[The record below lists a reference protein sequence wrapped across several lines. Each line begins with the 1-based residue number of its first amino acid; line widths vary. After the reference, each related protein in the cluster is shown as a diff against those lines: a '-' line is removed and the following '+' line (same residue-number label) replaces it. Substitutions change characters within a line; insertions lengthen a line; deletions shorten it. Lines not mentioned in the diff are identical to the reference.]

1 MTKASLCLIYIPYLN
16 STVPTLAS
24 ITVQLYSH
32 LVSHGVYKAYLY
44 TSNEVVRLLNN
55 PDSDLESDS
64 DFENRTCHSTEGRWL
79 VNHVKCQ
86 SHQAQFTKR

>member
-64 DFENRTCHSTEGRWL
+64 DFENRTCHST
-79 VNHVKCQ
+79 
-86 SHQAQFTKR
+86 S